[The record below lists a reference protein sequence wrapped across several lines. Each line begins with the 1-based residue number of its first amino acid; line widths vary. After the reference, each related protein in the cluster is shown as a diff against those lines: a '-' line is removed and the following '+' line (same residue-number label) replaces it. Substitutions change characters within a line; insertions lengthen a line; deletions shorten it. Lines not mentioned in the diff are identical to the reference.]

1 MTNSRKITSVIIP
14 AAGKGT
20 RLLPLTKAIP
30 KELIPLGRKPVL
42 EHVVEECAEC
52 GIEEV
57 LFVISNEKET
67 IRRHFGDSAESVRF
81 YYAYQPQP
89 LGLAD
94 AIRLGRDFAGNSPF
108 AVALGDSVIE
118 SRKQPPPFRLV
129 IDTFEQSN
137 ASGVILVQPTSI
149 SEISRYGV
157 VKPKNKT
164 GKVFEIEDI
173 VEKPSPK
180 QAPSTLAVAGRY
192 AFEPWIFDYIE
203 QTPVGA
209 GNEYQISDSIR
220 LMLRDGRSIWCVA
233 LGEGEVRRD
242 IGTFE
247 TYFEAFA
254 LELRRE
260 GFL

>member
-1 MTNSRKITSVIIP
+1 MTNPRKITSAIIP

-42 EHVVEECAEC
+42 EHVVEECAAC
-52 GIEEV
+52 GIEKI
-57 LFVISNEKET
+57 LFVISGEKEA
-67 IRRHFGDSAESVRF
+67 IRRYFGDSAGSLRF

-94 AIRLGRDFAGNSPF
+94 AIRLGREFAGNNPF
-108 AVALGDSVIE
+108 AVVLGDSVIE
-118 SRKQPPPFRLV
+118 SRKHPPPFRRVL
-129 IDTFEQSN
+129 DTFEQSS
-137 ASGVILVQPTSI
+137 ASGVILVQPTPI

-157 VKPKNKT
+157 VKPKNHV
-164 GKVFEIEDI
+164 GAAFEIEDVI
-173 VEKPSPK
+173 EKPAPK
-180 QAPSTLAVAGRY
+180 QAPSTFAVAGRY
-192 AFEPWIFDYIE
+192 AFEPCIFDYIE
-203 QTPVGA
+203 QTPAGT

-220 LMLRDGRSIWCVA
+220 LMLQDGRSVWCVA
-233 LGEGEVRRD
+233 LDEGEVRRD

-247 TYFEAFA
+247 TYFEALA
-254 LELRRE
+254 LELKRE